1 MSKDA
6 GNIFLSP
13 GDENLLLKQYEE
25 NLVKLLFEKHTDIWL
40 RILAAGRTMIK
51 LSLQAHGHT
60 HRHVKNTG

>member
-40 RILAAGRTMIK
+40 RILAAGRTM
-51 LSLQAHGHT
+51 QAHGHT